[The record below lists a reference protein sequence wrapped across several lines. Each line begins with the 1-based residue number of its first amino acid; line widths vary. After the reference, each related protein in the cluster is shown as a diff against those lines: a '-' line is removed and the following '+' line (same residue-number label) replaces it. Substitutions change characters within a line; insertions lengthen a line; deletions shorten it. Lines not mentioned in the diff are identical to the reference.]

1 MSPRESPNSARRPA
15 CPSKSFPKLSNS
27 CKSQLAESFDVRDVE
42 LRMAI
47 AKDGPVV
54 TEHGNVIL
62 EVHFAEVTAETD
74 MRVNCL
80 PGVAASGL
88 FFGFAPTIVSA

>member
-1 MSPRESPNSARRPA
+1 
-15 CPSKSFPKLSNS
+15 
-27 CKSQLAESFDVRDVE
+27 
-42 LRMAI
+42 MAI

-62 EVHFAEVTAETD
+62 EVHFADVTAETD

-88 FFGFAPTIVSA
+88 FFGFSPTIVSA